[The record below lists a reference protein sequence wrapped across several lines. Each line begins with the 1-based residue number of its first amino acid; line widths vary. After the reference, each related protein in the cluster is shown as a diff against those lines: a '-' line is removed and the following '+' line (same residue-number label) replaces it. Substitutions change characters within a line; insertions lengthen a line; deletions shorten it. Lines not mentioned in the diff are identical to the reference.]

1 MERAD
6 LRAAAG
12 MAVVRLENVGKSY
25 APGAEILHDVS
36 LALEPGEFCFVTG
49 ASGAGKTTLLKLLCL
64 AELASKGV
72 VTLFDTETAGLSR
85 AGRAALRRRIG
96 VVFQDFR
103 LIDEISVAENVALP
117 LRVAGTPEAE
127 IREHVAA
134 LLQWLGLE
142 KQSKTLPTALSS
154 GDKQRVAIA
163 RALVSR
169 PDLLIADEP
178 TGHVDDETALLLVR
192 VFERVNRLGTT
203 VLIATRDA
211 GFASQFDRRRF
222 RLDGGTLRSVEAVT
236 Q

>member
-1 MERAD
+1 
-6 LRAAAG
+6 
-12 MAVVRLENVGKSY
+12 MAVVGLENVAKSY

-36 LALEPGEFCFVTG
+36 LALGPGEFCFVTG

-64 AELASKGV
+64 AELPSKGV
-72 VTLFDTETAGLSR
+72 VRLFDTDTAGLNR

-103 LIDEISVAENVALP
+103 LVDEIGVAENVALP
-117 LRVAGTPEAE
+117 LRVAGAPEGE

-134 LLQWLGLE
+134 LLQWLRLE
-142 KQSKTLPTALSS
+142 EQKEALPTALSS

-169 PDLLIADEP
+169 PDLLLADEP

-203 VLIATRDA
+203 VLIATRDVD
-211 GFASQFDRRRF
+211 FASQFDRPRF
-222 RLDGGTLRSVEAVT
+222 HLDQGTLRSVESLT